1 MPMNDFRFHIVV
13 FLLLV
18 AVFELMAQ
26 EKGQMCWNEDIRL
39 SWDDFKGT
47 PDYHASNAAVT
58 ASGISHGFS
67 ASIKGD
73 KVSYT
78 SKVDCYFHPNLSW
91 YKKELGDDKLLAHEQ
106 LHFDISELY
115 VRKLR
120 KRINEYVFTSNIHEE
135 MNTLYDNALKELKDF
150 QAQYDNESDYSRK
163 IPEQRHWEKKI
174 KGLLL
179 GLKGY
184 KSR

>member
-1 MPMNDFRFHIVV
+1 MHGFRFHIVV

-18 AVFELMAQ
+18 TAFQLTAQ
-26 EKGQMCWNEDIRL
+26 EEGQIYWNEDVGL
-39 SWDDFKGT
+39 SWDDFRGT
-47 PDYHASNAAVT
+47 PDYNASNAAVT

-91 YKKELGDDKLLAHEQ
+91 YKKELGDDNLLAHEQ

-115 VRKLR
+115 ARKLR
-120 KRINEYVFTSNIHEE
+120 KRIEEFRFTLNLQEE
-135 MNTLYDNALKELKDF
+135 MDTLYDNALKELKEF
-150 QAQYDNESDYSRK
+150 QAQYDNESDYSRN
-163 IPEQRHWEKKI
+163 IPKQRDWELKVKK
-174 KGLLL
+174 LLV
-179 GLKGY
+179 GLKKY
-184 KSR
+184 KSQ